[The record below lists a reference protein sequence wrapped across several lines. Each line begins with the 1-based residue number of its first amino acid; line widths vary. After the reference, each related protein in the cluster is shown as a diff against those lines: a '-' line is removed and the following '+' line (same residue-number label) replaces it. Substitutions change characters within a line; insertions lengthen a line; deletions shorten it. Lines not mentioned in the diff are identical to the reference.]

1 MADFTLIDV
10 ETGSL
15 GEGAAANQRTLS
27 ELERLQHE
35 FQTTAQQL
43 VGATVGS
50 SFTAFGD
57 MVQRALP
64 VMQKLDEQLK
74 IGGIDNLN
82 TLQENYE
89 SWNLTGQQAVESI
102 TIPGI

>member
-1 MADFTLIDV
+1 MADFTLVDV
-10 ETGSL
+10 ETSAL

-43 VGATVGS
+43 VGQTVGS

-74 IGGIDNLN
+74 IGGINNLS

>member
-74 IGGIDNLN
+74 IGGIDNLS

>member
-74 IGGIDNLN
+74 VGGIDNLS

-102 TIPGI
+102 TILGI

>member
-64 VMQKLDEQLK
+64 VMQKLDEQLR
-74 IGGIDNLN
+74 IGGIDNLS

>member
-74 IGGIDNLN
+74 VGGIDNLS

>member
-74 IGGIDNLN
+74 KIF
-82 TLQENYE
+82 
-89 SWNLTGQQAVESI
+89 AV
-102 TIPGI
+102 

>member
-1 MADFTLIDV
+1 MADFTPIDV

-74 IGGIDNLN
+74 IGGIDNLS

>member
-1 MADFTLIDV
+1 
-10 ETGSL
+10 
-15 GEGAAANQRTLS
+15 
-27 ELERLQHE
+27 
-35 FQTTAQQL
+35 

-74 IGGIDNLN
+74 IGGIDNLS

-89 SWNLTGQQAVESI
+89 SWNLTGQQAAESI

>member
-74 IGGIDNLN
+74 IGGIDNLS

-89 SWNLTGQQAVESI
+89 SWNQTGQQAVESI